1 MTVPGAK
8 PPGSAGRLLVVED
21 DPEIGNALTAYGRHR
36 GFEVFYAPDGPTG
49 VTLGERERPDVIL
62 LDIALPGLDGRDVFM
77 ALKKAGVTEHSVV
90 IFTTARDGQ
99 LDRVAG
105 LEMGAA
111 EYETKPY
118 QLATLFTKIE
128 ALLEKKRAGRI

>member
-1 MTVPGAK
+1 MTVAGAK
-8 PPGSAGRLLVVED
+8 PPGSAGTLLVIED
-21 DPEIGNALTAYGRHR
+21 DPEIGNALIAYGRHR
-36 GFEVFYAPDGPTG
+36 GFEVSYAPDGPAG
-49 VTLGERERPDVIL
+49 LALGERERPDVIL

-77 ALKKAGVTEHSVV
+77 GLKKAGVTDHSVV

-118 QLATLFTKIE
+118 QLATLFSKIE
-128 ALLEKKRAGRI
+128 ALLEKKRASRL

>member
-1 MTVPGAK
+1 MTVSGGKA
-8 PPGSAGRLLVVED
+8 PGSAGTLLVVED
-21 DPEIGNALTAYGRHR
+21 DPEIGNALVAYGRHR
-36 GFEVFYAPDGPTG
+36 GFTVFYAPDGPTG
-49 VTLGERERPDVIL
+49 VALGERERPDVIL

-77 ALKKAGVTEHSVV
+77 ALKKAGVAEHAVV

-118 QLATLFTKIE
+118 QLATLFTKID
-128 ALLEKKRAGRI
+128 ALLEKKRAGRL